1 MTRERQREDTDREEE
16 DMEDRTMISH
26 LDDARVVMLR
36 DTLHDENPFDSRDV
50 SHVRGCGACA
60 AELEDARVRGS
71 VISDALAALDS
82 PVDVAAAKAAVRAR
96 LDDRRPRAASPV
108 RELRRSIPIGR
119 AAAILLVTAGAAAA
133 LPWSP
138 ISPWRSAPTTP
149 TSLPTTTSQS
159 AAPEGTASAA
169 SVTVDVTGRIEFVVR
184 SASPGSALEVVWRD
198 DTAASVAAPEGS
210 SFALG
215 AGRVEVDASAGAIRI
230 EAPRRADLAVTVNGR
245 TFLQRSAAG
254 LTVVEPAAEVT
265 DEGVRFL
272 VRDP

>member
-1 MTRERQREDTDREEE
+1 
-16 DMEDRTMISH
+16 MISH

-36 DTLHDENPFDSRDV
+36 DTLHDENPLDSRDV
-50 SHVRGCGACA
+50 SHLRACAACA

-82 PVDVAAAKAAVRAR
+82 TVDVASAKAAVRAR
-96 LDDRRPRAASPV
+96 LDDRRPRAASRV
-108 RELRRSIPIGR
+108 RDLRRSIPIGR
-119 AAAILLVTAGAAAA
+119 AAAILLVTAGAVAA

-138 ISPWRSAPTTP
+138 ISPWRATPPTAP

-159 AAPEGTASAA
+159 AAPEGAASAA
-169 SVTVDVTGRIEFVVR
+169 SVTVDVTDRIEFVVR
-184 SASPGSALEVVWRD
+184 SVPAGSALEVVWRD

-230 EAPRRADLAVTVNGR
+230 EAPRGADLAVTVNGR
-245 TFLQRSAAG
+245 TFLERSAAG
-254 LTVVEPAAEVT
+254 LTVAEPAVEVT

-272 VRDP
+272 VREP